1 MANKEFIG
9 KIFENYDQ
17 LRKILPAQNGGVVI
31 IEEENGL
38 RVKGEI
44 LTEQDGNYK
53 RSLHLARVGTKMLN
67 PGKVVEVI
75 MV

>member
-1 MANKEFIG
+1 MANKNFIG
-9 KIFENYDQ
+9 KFFENHDQ
-17 LRKILPAQNGGVVI
+17 LRKILPAQNGGVVV

-44 LTEQDGNYK
+44 LTEKDGNYK
-53 RSLHLARVGTKMLN
+53 RSLHLAKVGTKMLN
-67 PGKVVEVI
+67 PNKIVEII